1 MDFIE
6 RTKRFFGLSFSL
18 ANAGF
23 KLRNEGSYLGIL
35 WYLLN
40 PVLMFLL
47 LFLIFRDRLG
57 NEIPYYALYLLLGII
72 MFNFFQDVTLESTKC
87 VREYSGIIKSIRF
100 PGESIVGSVVL
111 KRAFA
116 HIFEVILF
124 TLVLFFIKGS
134 IYGILF
140 YPLIFILF
148 CFFTFGVSLILSSF
162 VVFFVDLDNIW
173 AFFVRLLWLATP
185 IFYSIGGQVRLYVF
199 NLFNPMHYFINL
211 SREIII
217 YNHLPELWILVGA
230 MFYAIL
236 AFFIGIYAFNKL
248 KNKFA
253 EMI

>member
-1 MDFIE
+1 
-6 RTKRFFGLSFSL
+6 
-18 ANAGF
+18 
-23 KLRNEGSYLGIL
+23 
-35 WYLLN
+35 
-40 PVLMFLL
+40 
-47 LFLIFRDRLG
+47 
-57 NEIPYYALYLLLGII
+57 
-72 MFNFFQDVTLESTKC
+72 
-87 VREYSGIIKSIRF
+87 
-100 PGESIVGSVVL
+100 
-111 KRAFA
+111 
-116 HIFEVILF
+116 
-124 TLVLFFIKGS
+124 
-134 IYGILF
+134 
-140 YPLIFILF
+140 LF